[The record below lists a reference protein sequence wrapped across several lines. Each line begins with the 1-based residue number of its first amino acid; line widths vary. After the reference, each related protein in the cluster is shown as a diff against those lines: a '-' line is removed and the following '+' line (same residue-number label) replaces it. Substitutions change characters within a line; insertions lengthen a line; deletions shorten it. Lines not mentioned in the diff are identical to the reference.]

1 MYRLI
6 IADDQPIECRALEH
20 KIKSEFPD
28 IQILP
33 SVYDGIQLLKSVE
46 EHRPDIAIVDINMPG
61 LDGLEAIEILKMKK
75 IDIKVV
81 IHTSYSEFEYAR

>member
-33 SVYDGIQLLKSVE
+33 SVYDGIQLLKK
-46 EHRPDIAIVDINMPG
+46 RRGA
-61 LDGLEAIEILKMKK
+61 
-75 IDIKVV
+75 
-81 IHTSYSEFEYAR
+81 